1 MSFQPVPC
9 LQSGRCRRQR
19 TRGYQRRRIPPPEG
33 RVPWL
38 VPEVTSLERSARA
51 EGTAVAQARSRR
63 RNRPQERLMQLEE
76 HVRDAISGEL
86 KRQAETS
93 GGKLKVTPGENSAVE
108 VQGTINIDDLV
119 MAITGSLAG
128 GP

>member
-1 MSFQPVPC
+1 
-9 LQSGRCRRQR
+9 
-19 TRGYQRRRIPPPEG
+19 
-33 RVPWL
+33 
-38 VPEVTSLERSARA
+38 
-51 EGTAVAQARSRR
+51 
-63 RNRPQERLMQLEE
+63 MQLEE

-93 GGKLKVTPGENSAVE
+93 GGKLKVIPGENAAFE